1 MVLLSPITS
10 RWYILGLGLDVVS
23 YDLESLQSSSMS
35 NEIKLSKVLQMWMET
50 SESHL
55 ITWKTIISVIEGP
68 LINNRSLAESI
79 YDFLSKGKF
88 FHMNQCLHS
97 LHALWLYNN

>member
-1 MVLLSPITS
+1 MMLLHPIS
-10 RWYILGLGLDVVS
+10 IEWYILGIELHVSSDNLDA
-23 YDLESLQSSSMS
+23 LQSSNMS
-35 NEIKLSKVLQMWMET
+35 NGIKLAKVLQWWMET

-88 FHMNQCLHS
+88 LHMNQCLHS